1 MEVLAPAMRS
11 GAAGLFGE
19 DEMIEIRCP
28 RCAARH
34 TITREAMEAFVAGN
48 K

>member
-1 MEVLAPAMRS
+1 MRNDPTS
-11 GAAGLFGE
+11 LFE
-19 DEMIEIRCP
+19 SEQKIEIRCP
-28 RCAARH
+28 RCAGRH